1 MLQIGTIHLRK
12 MCGMEMDVDLSTS
25 MNMNI
30 HEYEMNISTN
40 NNVYIDVYISWMDI
54 VLTKI
59 AIL

>member
-30 HEYEMNISTN
+30 HEYEMNI
-40 NNVYIDVYISWMDI
+40 
-54 VLTKI
+54 KHQQ
-59 AIL
+59 